1 MSPTINPVEY
11 TEKKYQDL
19 NEINVVRELNNNPEL
34 VWFWR
39 KFQLQRGDIVLVF
52 LLCVLHRID
61 SWTHGRTLH
70 FSKCS

>member
-39 KFQLQRGDIVLVF
+39 KFQLQRGDIVLVSTY
-52 LLCVLHRID
+52 L
-61 SWTHGRTLH
+61 
-70 FSKCS
+70 